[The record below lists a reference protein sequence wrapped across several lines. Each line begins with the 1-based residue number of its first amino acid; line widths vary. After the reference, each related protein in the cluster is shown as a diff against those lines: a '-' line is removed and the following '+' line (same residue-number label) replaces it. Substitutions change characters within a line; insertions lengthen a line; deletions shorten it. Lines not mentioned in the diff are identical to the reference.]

1 MWFSVFS
8 FLNGDYAQPLTLNS
22 RETSVCSTC
31 HHYIWSIKVL
41 ITGMWKFIGFD
52 GFGLGFRFGSNFFWR
67 FWIIFSMILR
77 FLIDP
82 DAPLHLWLF
91 VIKVG
96 WLMALFSFT
105 FFIVKSTATLTKHPG
120 LLKSGFFDK
129 SNKWP
134 SFRTKLQYS
143 YRLEI
148 APFKFCD
155 KIIISSKVLLFNPCF
170 YNLQR

>member
-1 MWFSVFS
+1 MKIHRFWRFWTRFSVWIQF
-8 FLNGDYAQPLTLNS
+8 FL
-22 RETSVCSTC
+22 
-31 HHYIWSIKVL
+31 
-41 ITGMWKFIGFD
+41 
-52 GFGLGFRFGSNFFWR
+52 R
-67 FWIIFSMILR
+67 FWIIFSMVLR

-96 WLMALFSFT
+96 CLLALFSFM

-120 LLKSGFFDK
+120 LLKSGIFDK
-129 SNKWP
+129 FNKWP